1 MTDGELEFLVL
12 GTRFRT
18 VADEWDLSRRQV
30 ATLLGVDEEAP
41 GLDLVPLTVTVDAET
56 RMRLVADIRD
66 LLPALLPD
74 PREAPLWVR
83 GAFGGTDDDPPFTFM
98 AGGVAN
104 MRALRMALLS
114 LGGGR

>member
-1 MTDGELEFLVL
+1 MLGEQALLGARAERPVVRVAVGEQRSEPGPDRGMAGGGEGEGGEEGELAFL
-12 GTRFRT
+12 
-18 VADEWDLSRRQV
+18 
-30 ATLLGVDEEAP
+30 
-41 GLDLVPLTVTVDAET
+41 
-56 RMRLVADIRD
+56 
-66 LLPALLPD
+66 LLPD

-114 LGGGR
+114 LGGSR